1 MTRLRA
7 PSSAVAATLLLAAI
21 ALLGWLNWRLL
32 QTEID
37 TQPLKRT
44 VSETEPFQDA
54 PQAFG
59 DFKLPPIKEFSEI
72 TARPIFNPSRRQAN
86 AVQRVARRTHRK
98 PKPPRPARTS
108 LAQMRLLGILINGGE
123 RQAFVTTPRIG
134 KGAWLAENASFEGWK
149 ILRIEDNRIVLKSGT
164 DRRELSL
171 YKEGPSS
178 AAGQITGSIHR

>member
-7 PSSAVAATLLLAAI
+7 PSSAVTAILLLAAI
-21 ALLGWLNWRLL
+21 PLLGWLNWHLL

-37 TQPLKRT
+37 TQPLKST
-44 VSETEPFQDA
+44 VIKTEPFQDA

-59 DFKLPPIKEFSEI
+59 DFKMPPIKEFSEI
-72 TARPIFNPSRRQAN
+72 TSRPIFNPSRRQAN
-86 AVQRVARRTHRK
+86 AVQRVARPTHRK
-98 PKPPRPARTS
+98 AKPPRPARTS
-108 LAQMRLLGILINGGE
+108 LAQMKLLGILINGSE

-134 KGAWLAENASFEGWK
+134 KGAWLTENTPVEGWK

-171 YKEGPSS
+171 YRKSPNS
-178 AAGQITGSIHR
+178 ATGQITGSIHR